1 MSEATRPQ
9 AQGPWEKGKGA
20 DGHDTVRW
28 GEGEG
33 AQSAG
38 AAEEPDRLAGTT
50 PEALSGL
57 AIAPVAT
64 NGNTPEPESAQDGDG
79 RAISGP
85 RTAPAYQQPTRV
97 DTGGQAS
104 GQPGDVVPADV
115 AGAHGADTAAEA
127 SGEATEATPDRRFDQ
142 HNYGSGPAYQ
152 GGYVTVHNNWND
164 EYVRELLVP
173 DADFA
178 ASTEGRYVPPR
189 DSDRLKE
196 AERHLARC
204 GVVVLSAP
212 PGSGR
217 RTTALRLLATA
228 ALEPSVPPL
237 HLRDLEPEWSEVR
250 IGQLPK
256 VSGHGY
262 LLDLTELPTEVPG
275 ERLRSLLSD
284 YGREG
289 VLKGWR
295 LVVLASPQSWRGR
308 WLEAS
313 AEFTVS
319 LPSPDARTLA
329 KRELEVRDVGDR
341 APWLDDDAFADI
353 WTANPPA
360 QEACRLAGI
369 VARVQHTYGFSP
381 DRRLLTRAVDE
392 FRGWHDHIDHLLNQA
407 PRGQGQPS
415 LLANRATVW
424 AGALL
429 HGAEPRS
436 VLKAADAL
444 MDTLAIP
451 REPRDVLGD
460 ATSSQRLLAA
470 SLSPRGGRVF
480 HDEDKHDLASAILEN
495 LWEEFPTQ
503 RTLCNTWAVTVAADP
518 DIPEEDAR
526 LVTRRL
532 LHLATIRHDGS
543 ILEALAT
550 GLGGMRRKL
559 ASEALTEA
567 ALTPDIGAYVRQRL
581 YAWSRKASSPQ
592 TLHLVIAV
600 CGGELG
606 QREPSIALTRL
617 RWATARC
624 PLGAPSAVRAFT
636 ALIAAHPDVVQEATK
651 AWFTKSN
658 LDDVLPVFFA
668 LASSGEGAGL
678 LLNQIRT
685 GADRD
690 RFVRA
695 WQQLLLKED
704 TREVVDEQL
713 TRWGELA
720 GQDVLP
726 REFLVDL
733 LADVYEPIV
742 QRGGLNRF
750 YDDSPGFLESFW
762 GHVLGEAIQ
771 RRRRRHDQARTEL
784 P

>member
-1 MSEATRPQ
+1 MSESTQTGQDTSDWPIDSPDRPLTQ
-9 AQGPWEKGKGA
+9 AYT
-20 DGHDTVRW
+20 DGHVH
-28 GEGEG
+28 
-33 AQSAG
+33 
-38 AAEEPDRLAGTT
+38 
-50 PEALSGL
+50 GL
-57 AIAPVAT
+57 PVAA
-64 NGNTPEPESAQDGDG
+64 PEN
-79 RAISGP
+79 
-85 RTAPAYQQPTRV
+85 
-97 DTGGQAS
+97 
-104 GQPGDVVPADV
+104 V
-115 AGAHGADTAAEA
+115 AGILGANPPTSAPGTAAEA
-127 SGEATEATPDRRFDQ
+127 FPGRRYDQ
-142 HNYGSGPAYQ
+142 RNYGPGPSYQ
-152 GGYVTVHNNWND
+152 GDHVVVHNNWND

-178 ASTEGRYVPPR
+178 ASTEARYVPPR
-189 DSDRLKE
+189 DIDRLKE
-196 AERHLARC
+196 AEHYLARY

-217 RTTALRLLATA
+217 RTTALHLLATA

-262 LLDLTELPTEVPG
+262 LLDLTDLPAEEPS

-284 YGREG
+284 YGRDG
-289 VLKGWR
+289 VRKGWR
-295 LVVLASPQSWRGR
+295 LVILASPQSWRGR
-308 WLEAS
+308 WREAA

-319 LPSPDARTLA
+319 LPAPDARILA
-329 KRELEVRDVGDR
+329 KRELTVRDAADR
-341 APWLDDDAFADI
+341 AVWLDDEVFTEI

-369 VARVQHTYGFSP
+369 ILRVQHTYGLSP
-381 DRRLLTRAVDE
+381 DRRLLERAKDE
-392 FRGWHDHIDHLLNQA
+392 FQGWHVHIDHLLNQA
-407 PRGQGQPS
+407 SRGQGQPS

-429 HGAEPRS
+429 HGGEPRS

-451 REPRDVLGD
+451 RQPADILGD
-460 ATSSQRLLAA
+460 ATSSQRLHAA
-470 SLSPRGGRVF
+470 NLKAKGGRVF
-480 HDEDKHDLASAILEN
+480 HDEDKHGLAPAILDN

-503 RTLCNTWAVTVAADP
+503 RTLFNTWAVSTAANS

-526 LVTRRL
+526 LITRRL
-532 LHLATIRHDGS
+532 LHLATTRHDGAV
-543 ILEALAT
+543 LEAMAT
-550 GLGGMRRKL
+550 GLDSTRRQL
-559 ASEALTEA
+559 ATEALTEA
-567 ALTPDIGAYVRQRL
+567 ALDPDIGAYVRQRL

-592 TLHLVIAV
+592 TLRLVIAV

-606 QREPSIALTRL
+606 RKEPGIALTRL
-617 RWATARC
+617 RWATARS
-624 PLGAPSAVRAFT
+624 PLGAPSAVRAFK
-636 ALIAAHPDVVQEATK
+636 ALITEHPSAVEDATK
-651 AWFTKSN
+651 AWFAKST

-668 LASSGEGAGL
+668 IASSDEGAVL
-678 LLNQIRT
+678 LLKQVRT
-685 GADRD
+685 DVDRD

-695 WQQLLLKED
+695 WQQLLLRED
-704 TREVVDEQL
+704 TRDVVDRQL

-720 GQDVLP
+720 DQKALP
-726 REFLVDL
+726 REELVDL
-733 LADVYEPIV
+733 LADVYEPEV

-771 RRRRRHDQARTEL
+771 RRRHRRDQTQAQR